1 MVVSGW
7 FWLLNLMVA
16 MVDGFESVV
25 VGFGCEVVVIRFGG
39 VVLGYELDK
48 QVNYCLV
55 VNYGIW

>member
-25 VGFGCEVVVIRFGG
+25 VGLGCEAIGDWVGWCSSG
-39 VVLGYELDK
+39 L
-48 QVNYCLV
+48 
-55 VNYGIW
+55 